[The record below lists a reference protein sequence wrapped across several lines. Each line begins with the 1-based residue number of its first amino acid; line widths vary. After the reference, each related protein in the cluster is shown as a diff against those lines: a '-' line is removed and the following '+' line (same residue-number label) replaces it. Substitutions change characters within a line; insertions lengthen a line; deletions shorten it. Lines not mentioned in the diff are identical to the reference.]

1 MTRWRLLETG
11 ARPGAWNMACDA
23 ALLASMHSGL
33 ESSRTPGGATATL
46 RLYGWEPAA
55 VSLGHHQPDPS
66 PGEIEWLR
74 ARGVDWVRRPTGG
87 RAVYHG
93 PPSEELTYSL
103 VAAIDDPDLGTGL
116 AACHLR
122 IHAAIAAGL
131 LRLGVSAG
139 LASRR
144 RVALR
149 PTSRRAC
156 FASSA
161 PGEIAVDG
169 RKLVGSAQRRT
180 RRAFLQHGSIPL
192 AGEQGVL
199 AEVWPGCLEP
209 ERTTC
214 VSSAA
219 GRCVGFDELARAVVT
234 AFEESMNVELAQGEL
249 SDEEI
254 LAIDTSLS
262 ASDSLRA
269 LA

>member
-1 MTRWRLLETG
+1 VTRWRLLETG

-23 ALLASMHSGL
+23 ALLAALDARLG
-33 ESSRTPGGATATL
+33 EEPQDRATPTL

-55 VSLGHHQPDPS
+55 VSLGHHQPDPAPS
-66 PGEIEWLR
+66 EIDRLR
-74 ARGVDWVRRPTGG
+74 ERGIDCVRRPTGG

-93 PPSEELTYSL
+93 PPAEELTYSL
-103 VAAIDDPDLGTGL
+103 VAAIGDPDLGSGL
-116 AACHLR
+116 AASHVR

-131 LRLGVSAG
+131 LRLGARVG

-144 RVALR
+144 REAVR

-156 FASSA
+156 FAVSV
-161 PGEIAVDG
+161 PGEIAADG

-180 RRAFLQHGSIPL
+180 RHAFLQHGSIPL
-192 AGEQGVL
+192 AGERSVL

-209 ERTTC
+209 DRTTT

-219 GRCVGFDELARAVVT
+219 GRDVDFDELARAVVV
-234 AFEESMNVELAQGEL
+234 AFEESMDADLVPDEL
-249 SDEEI
+249 SDTEI
-254 LAIDTSLS
+254 LAIDAALS
-262 ASDSLRA
+262 ASGSVRA